1 MHELLRQCL
10 EKDSERRLPSVTDA
24 VHEFERVEAGQPSV
38 RIASSSARTRPS
50 IAVLPLTNGSGNPD
64 QEYFSEGLTES
75 LITELA
81 KIRALKVISRTSAS
95 RYRNSDKSIS
105 QIARELGV
113 GALVEGS
120 ASRFGDQLRITVQL
134 IDARTEEILWGDSY
148 IRDLAE
154 VLIVQSEVT
163 LAIAEQISVELTPEE
178 QDQFA
183 NTRQV
188 DPEAY
193 DAYQKGYFHWNKL
206 TPAEL
211 DLALEY
217 FERARRKEP
226 ALGYAGIAAVWA
238 ARQQMNF
245 SAPSEAGPRAR
256 EAIERAIKAN
266 DALPEV
272 QYILAMERCWMDW
285 DWPRRSPKTGQRGD
299 HRPGRRKWCR

>member
-1 MHELLRQCL
+1 M
-10 EKDSERRLPSVTDA
+10 
-24 VHEFERVEAGQPSV
+24 
-38 RIASSSARTRPS
+38 
-50 IAVLPLTNGSGNPD
+50 LPLTNGSGDPD

-81 KIRALKVISRTSAS
+81 KIRALKVISRTSAA
-95 RYRNSDKSIS
+95 RYRNSDKSMS

-120 ASRFGDQLRITVQL
+120 ASRFGDQLRVTVQL

-148 IRDLAE
+148 VRDLAD
-154 VLIVQSEVT
+154 VLIVQSEAT

-178 QDQFA
+178 QHQFVSA
-183 NTRQV
+183 RHV

-193 DAYQKGYFHWNKL
+193 DAYERGQFHWNKL

-211 DLALEY
+211 DLALKY

-226 ALGYAGIAAVWA
+226 ALGYAGIAAVWV

-245 SAPSEAGPRAR
+245 SAPSEAGPLAT
-256 EAIERAIKAN
+256 EAIQRAVKAS
-266 DALPEV
+266 DELPEV
-272 QYILAMERCWMDW
+272 QYVLAL
-285 DWPRRSPKTGQRGD
+285 
-299 HRPGRRKWCR
+299 